1 MDDLDGLWALADT
14 HPAPVAHATRDSG
27 GFGGLDLSRDCEDS
41 RAPFSGDKF
50 SAGREVAKTEGG
62 FSFLEVQQAAVQQ
75 GLRESE
81 LKSQLEPFSGSWNL
95 DLRESEFISAELA
108 CSAYASPST
117 TRWVRNCNGGP
128 TRVPVRSW
136 PVSGIWSS

>member
-14 HPAPVAHATRDSG
+14 LLRYDSG
-27 GFGGLDLSRDCEDS
+27 GFGGLDLSRDCEDL

-62 FSFLEVQQAAVQQ
+62 FSFLEVQQ

-81 LKSQLEPFSGSWNL
+81 LKSLRSSTENAVSPFSGSWNL

-108 CSAYASPST
+108 CSAST
-117 TRWVRNCNGGP
+117 TRWVRNFNGWRPKVGA
-128 TRVPVRSW
+128 SQELASQE
-136 PVSGIWSS
+136 SGL

>member
-14 HPAPVAHATRDSG
+14 LLRYDSG

-62 FSFLEVQQAAVQQ
+62 FSFLEVQQ

-81 LKSQLEPFSGSWNL
+81 LKSLRSSTENAVSPFSGNWNL
-95 DLRESEFISAELA
+95 DLRESVISAELA

-117 TRWVRNCNGGP
+117 TRWVRNCDGGP
-128 TRVPVRSW
+128 TWVPPSQKLASQE
-136 PVSGIWSS
+136 SGL